1 MTAADAIDGRL
12 QVPDYSGAKLMDS
25 TRFSLQNAF
34 DLRAKA
40 FEKIREHSAA
50 IDRLAAATEALDAAM
65 QTAIDEKNIDEMQ
78 GLVDAARRLSDAMGG
93 AK

>member
-1 MTAADAIDGRL
+1 
-12 QVPDYSGAKLMDS
+12 MDS

>member
-1 MTAADAIDGRL
+1 MISVSLTEC
-12 QVPDYSGAKLMDS
+12 S
-25 TRFSLQNAF
+25 TLRGEAF
-34 DLRAKA
+34 DS
-40 FEKIREHSAA
+40 IRRHSAE
-50 IDRLAAATEALDAAM
+50 IDRLAAALADLDAAM